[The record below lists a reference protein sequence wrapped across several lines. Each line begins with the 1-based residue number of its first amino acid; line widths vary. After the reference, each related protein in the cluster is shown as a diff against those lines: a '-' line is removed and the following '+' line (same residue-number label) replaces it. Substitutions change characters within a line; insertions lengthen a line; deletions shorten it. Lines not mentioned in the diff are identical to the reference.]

1 MISPISHSTSYTPPA
16 DQHRANAA
24 RISKSADRS
33 ASDLGDAILNAKVQA
48 AVLNEPNL
56 KASNITVD
64 TINSKVHLSG
74 VVSLQT
80 NIALAV
86 RLVRNIEGVR
96 AVANGLRLQ

>member
-1 MISPISHSTSYTPPA
+1 MISPISHATNYLPVAHDQRA
-16 DQHRANAA
+16 DTA
-24 RISKSADRS
+24 RVHQLADK
-33 ASDLGDAILNAKVQA
+33 ATSDLDDAILTAKVQA
-48 AVLNEPNL
+48 AVLNDPNL

-74 VVSLQT
+74 IVSLQA

-86 RLVRNIEGVR
+86 RLVRNIEGVS